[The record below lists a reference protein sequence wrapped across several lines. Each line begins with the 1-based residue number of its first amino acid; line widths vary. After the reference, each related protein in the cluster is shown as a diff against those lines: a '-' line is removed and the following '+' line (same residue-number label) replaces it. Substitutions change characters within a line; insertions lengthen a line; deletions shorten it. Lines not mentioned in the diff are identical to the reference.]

1 MKTDK
6 ILIVADDSEPSVK
19 AIAFGFNLAR
29 HLSAKVILLSVVDPI
44 DSLGNPDAGVFPD
57 DALMASK
64 ATAEVFLRKMKEV
77 YGEGVE
83 TELLTPVGDIQPT
96 IAKRA
101 EQSGADLI
109 VTGSHSRTG
118 LSLLFKG
125 SVAASIIHHARVP
138 VCVVPFG
145 K

>member
-1 MKTDK
+1 MKTEK

-29 HLSAKVILLSVVDPI
+29 DLSAKVILLSVVDPI

-64 ATAEVFLRKMKEV
+64 ANAEGFLNKMKET
-77 YGEGVE
+77 YGEGIE
-83 TELLTPVGDIQPT
+83 TELLAPVGDIQPT
-96 IAKRA
+96 VAKTVV
-101 EQSGADLI
+101 QLGADLI
-109 VTGSHSRTG
+109 VTGTHGRTG

-125 SVAASIIHHARVP
+125 SVSESIVHHSTIP
-138 VCVVPFG
+138 VLVVPAN
-145 K
+145 